1 MRVLDSSFLID
12 YLSGEEAAGQYLQR
26 HADEQFVAPVPVVAE
41 VLVGEGNNPHGNVSR
56 AEAGV
61 SWVEV
66 IETDRD
72 TALAAASIA
81 EDIGP
86 QGPYLDGVDAIVAAV
101 GKQFNSTV
109 VSADQDLTHPEVQR
123 VISVDEYD

>member
-1 MRVLDSSFLID
+1 VT
-12 YLSGEEAAGQYLQR
+12 GQYLQR
-26 HADEQFVAPVPVVAE
+26 YADEQFVAPTPVVTE
-41 VLVGEGNNPHGNVSR
+41 VLVDEGNNLHGNVSR
-56 AEAGV
+56 AKAGV

-72 TALAAASIA
+72 TALVAESIA

-86 QGPYLDGVDAIVAAV
+86 QGPYSDGVDAIVAAV